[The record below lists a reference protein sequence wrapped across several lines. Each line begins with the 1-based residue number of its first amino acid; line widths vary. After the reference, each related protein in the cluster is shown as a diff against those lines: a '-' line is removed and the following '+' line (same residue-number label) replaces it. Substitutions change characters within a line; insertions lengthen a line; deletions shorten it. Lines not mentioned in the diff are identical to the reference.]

1 MKALHAMKRLHLYLG
16 WQDLLLLGLALLSI
30 VLTGIQLA
38 SIWKSEEDSRKETVT
53 RQREYGLTEDVE
65 DLIIQ
70 AETSLRGFLLTGR
83 STYREPY
90 LAAMRELPGAIDRMA
105 QIRAAGTN
113 PADLA
118 QLVEV
123 SRQKVEELTD
133 AMKIF
138 DTSNRIAALNFNNSD
153 QGRLVMEEA
162 MRLVNRLQLDLV
174 RGITEQTIELEGY
187 HWRGL
192 IISLAGGS
200 FSFVLLCVSMIRLN
214 HSFGRASELIEKVR
228 EGEYSYQLLAD
239 HAEVVREGER
249 REMARRIHDEV
260 GQALTATKLDLSM
273 VERKLASNPEV
284 RDQLRSAD
292 ESISSALEI
301 VRGISMELR
310 PAILDALGLFAAVE
324 WQAGEYAKRSSLEIR
339 CFFPTKSRRY
349 DPAVEVSIFRI
360 VQEALTNVVRH
371 ASASRVEI
379 RGDEDSGLHL
389 DIRDN
394 GVGISKESLSD
405 YRSMG
410 LLGMKERARSV
421 GGQLIVRP
429 GPGGGTVVEVYLKG
443 AEVQSDAA

>member
-1 MKALHAMKRLHLYLG
+1 MKRLHLYLG

-30 VLTGIQLA
+30 VITGIQLA
-38 SIWKSEEDSRKETVT
+38 SIWKSEEDSRRETVF
-53 RQREYGLTEDVE
+53 RQREYGTTEDVE
-65 DLIIQ
+65 DLSIQ
-70 AETSLRGFLLTGR
+70 AESSLRAFLLTGR
-83 STYREPY
+83 QSYREPY
-90 LAAMRELPGAIDRMA
+90 LAAMRELPVAIGRVE
-105 QIRAAGTN
+105 QIRSSGTD
-113 PADLA
+113 PAQLSQLA
-118 QLVEV
+118 QVTGE
-123 SRQKVEELTD
+123 KVQELAG
-133 AMKIF
+133 AMRIYE
-138 DTSNRIAALNFNNSD
+138 TSNREAALNFNNSD
-153 QGRLVMEEA
+153 QSRLLMEET

-174 RGITEQTIELEGY
+174 RGITEQTVEMEGY

-239 HAEVVREGER
+239 HAEVVREAER

-273 VERKLASNPEV
+273 VERKLSSNPEV

-324 WQAGEYAKRSSLEIR
+324 WQAGEYAKRSALEIR
-339 CFFPTKSRRY
+339 CFFPPKTRRY

-379 RGDEDSGLHL
+379 RGDEEAGLHL

-443 AEVQSDAA
+443 AQVHSDAA